1 MIVDLPLIAIA
12 AALLY
17 ALGRRRMGG
26 GRWRQEGRM
35 RAEAFYAGLVTL
47 WIATGSPLDGLGD
60 KLFWAHMLQHMLL
73 QMVAPPLILLGAP
86 WMAFWR
92 VLPLPTRR
100 RLAGWLAHST
110 VASPLH
116 WAARLLGLPVVA
128 WLLFLGTIAVSHV
141 PLIFDFALQH
151 RTFHEAEHVV
161 FLGLGLLFWSRA
173 IDSPPFR
180 ARLGPAGAVAFFLTA
195 ILAESLLALVIMG
208 LRAPVYAPYA
218 ALAPRPEGLSA
229 LADQQLGGTMM
240 LEPASLPL
248 LIALLW
254 ALKRWVELRPAVRG
268 PELAPR
274 ETPRA

>member
-1 MIVDLPLIAIA
+1 
-12 AALLY
+12 
-17 ALGRRRMGG
+17 
-26 GRWRQEGRM
+26 M

-47 WIATGSPLDGLGD
+47 WIATGSPLDGLAD
-60 KLFWAHMLQHMLL
+60 RLFWAHMLQHMLL
-73 QMVAPPLILLGAP
+73 QMVAPPLIVLGAP

-110 VASPLH
+110 GASPLQ

-128 WLLFLGTIAVSHV
+128 WVLFLGTIAVSHV
-141 PLIFDFALQH
+141 PLIFDFALRH
-151 RTFHEAEHVV
+151 SAFHEAEHVV

-180 ARLGPAGAVAFFLTA
+180 ARLGPAGAFAFFLTA

-218 ALAPRPEGLSA
+218 VLAPRPEGLSA

-248 LIALLW
+248 IALLW
-254 ALKRWVELRPAVRG
+254 ALKRWVELQAAVRG

-274 ETPRA
+274 ETSRA